1 MYLLKN
7 LIRNLENDLSDN
19 GVSESI
25 VLRTS
30 NVPNYDFQI
39 NNLVKFE
46 KRSDIDDIEKSF
58 SKILNDD
65 PIIKNFEF
73 TKNYF
78 INLEIN
84 IQMYLNNHENLIE
97 NIKASHQKNII
108 LDYGGPNIG
117 KPLHVGHL
125 RSLNIGRSLYN
136 INKLAGHNVAN
147 DIHLGDWGMPIAQ
160 IICFIN
166 EKNIDFEDI
175 KIEDLEEIY
184 PKASKLYEQNE
195 DFKSLAQNIN
205 KELNENKADL
215 INKWK
220 FIKEVS
226 IKAIKETLSLLDHN
240 FDLWMGES
248 DVNSLIP
255 EMIANLK
262 DNEKISLDDGAYI
275 SNLDTDPKIL
285 ITKSDGSYLYLTTDL
300 ATVLK
305 RKKENEV
312 DKILYIV
319 DKRQKLHFEQLFD
332 SIKYFELG
340 KEEYT
345 HVEFGTVNDLNGNPF
360 KTRDGHTKKLMDLFE
375 ETLSKLKTINKDLD
389 EETNKVLANTV
400 LTFSDLITNRRTDY
414 KFDLD
419 KFTNISGKT
428 GIYVQY
434 AYVRARKL
442 IQDSNINISSTNLV
456 FSELDETDNNL
467 LRSFLKF
474 EHYFTQAL
482 NNNEPHH
489 LADYLYEL
497 SNLFNSMYQNEN
509 ILENKN
515 ETITF
520 NKLKITH
527 YFQNY
532 SKLLMKSLGIQPVE
546 KM

>member
-7 LIRNLENDLSDN
+7 LIRNLENDLSDK

-30 NVPNYDFQI
+30 NVPNFDFQI
-39 NNLVKFE
+39 NNLVKLE
-46 KRSDIDDIEKSF
+46 KSSEIEDIEKSF
-58 SKILNDD
+58 SKILHDD

-84 IQMYLNNHENLIE
+84 IQMYLSNHENLIE

-166 EKNIDFEDI
+166 VNNINLEDI

-184 PKASKLYEQNE
+184 PKASKLYQQDE
-195 DFKSLAQNIN
+195 DFNSLAQNIN

-215 INKWK
+215 INKWE

-248 DVNSLIP
+248 DVNTLIP
-255 EMIANLK
+255 EMIANLR
-262 DNEKISLDDGAYI
+262 DNEKISLDNGAYI

-312 DKILYIV
+312 DKTLYIV

-360 KTRDGHTKKLMDLFE
+360 KTRDGDTKKLMDLFE

-442 IQDSNINISSTNLV
+442 IQDSNIDISNTDLV
-456 FSELDETDNNL
+456 FSELDETDNKL
-467 LRSFLKF
+467 LKSFLKF
-474 EHYFTQAL
+474 EYYFNQAL

-497 SNLFNSMYQNEN
+497 SNLFNSMYQNES

-515 ETITF
+515 ETKMF
-520 NKLKITH
+520 NKLKITY
-527 YFQNY
+527 YFQGY
-532 SKLLMKSLGIQPVE
+532 SKLLMESLGIQPVE

>member
-30 NVPNYDFQI
+30 NIANYDFQI

-78 INLEIN
+78 INIEIN
-84 IQMYLNNHENLIE
+84 IEMYLSNHENLIK
-97 NIKASHQKNII
+97 NIKSSHQKNII

-184 PKASKLYEQNE
+184 PKASKLYQQNE

-205 KELNENKADL
+205 KELNENKADV

-262 DNEKISLDDGAYI
+262 DNEKISLDNGAYI

-300 ATVLK
+300 ATVLN

-312 DKILYIV
+312 DKTLYIV

-442 IQDSNINISSTNLV
+442 IQDSNIDISSTNLV

-474 EHYFTQAL
+474 EYYFIQAL

-497 SNLFNSMYQNEN
+497 SNLFNSMYQNES

-515 ETITF
+515 ETKTF

>member
-7 LIRNLENDLSDN
+7 LIRNLENDLSDK

-30 NVPNYDFQI
+30 NVPNFDFQI
-39 NNLVKFE
+39 NNLVKLE
-46 KRSDIDDIEKSF
+46 KSSEIEDIEKSF
-58 SKILNDD
+58 SKILYDD

-84 IQMYLNNHENLIE
+84 IQMYLSNNENLIE

-166 EKNIDFEDI
+166 ENNINLEDI

-184 PKASKLYEQNE
+184 PKASKLYQQDE

-215 INKWK
+215 INKWE

-248 DVNSLIP
+248 DVNRLIP
-255 EMIANLK
+255 EMIANLR
-262 DNEKISLDDGAYI
+262 DNEKISLDNGAYI

-312 DKILYIV
+312 DKTLYIV

-360 KTRDGHTKKLMDLFE
+360 KTRDGDTKKLMDLFE

-442 IQDSNINISSTNLV
+442 IQDSNIDISTRNLV

-467 LRSFLKF
+467 LKSFLKF
-474 EHYFTQAL
+474 EYYFIQAL

-497 SNLFNSMYQNEN
+497 SNLFNSMYQNES

-515 ETITF
+515 ETKTF

>member
-7 LIRNLENDLSDN
+7 LIRNLENDLSDK

-30 NVPNYDFQI
+30 NVPNFDFQI
-39 NNLVKFE
+39 NNLVKLE
-46 KRSDIDDIEKSF
+46 KSSEIEDIEKSF
-58 SKILNDD
+58 SKILYDD

-84 IQMYLNNHENLIE
+84 IQMYLSNNENLIE

-136 INKLAGHNVAN
+136 INKLAGHNVTN

-166 EKNIDFEDI
+166 ENNINLEDI

-184 PKASKLYEQNE
+184 PKASKLYQQDE

-215 INKWK
+215 INKWE

-248 DVNSLIP
+248 DVNRLIP
-255 EMIANLK
+255 EMIANLR
-262 DNEKISLDDGAYI
+262 DNEKISLDNGAYI

-312 DKILYIV
+312 DKTLYIV

-360 KTRDGHTKKLMDLFE
+360 KTRDGDTKKLMDLFE

-434 AYVRARKL
+434 AYVRAKKL
-442 IQDSNINISSTNLV
+442 IQDSNIDISTRNLV

-467 LRSFLKF
+467 LKSFLKF
-474 EHYFTQAL
+474 EYYFIQAL

-497 SNLFNSMYQNEN
+497 SNLFNSMYQNES

-515 ETITF
+515 ETKTF

>member
-7 LIRNLENDLSDN
+7 LIRNLENDLSEK

-30 NVPNYDFQI
+30 NVPNFDFQI
-39 NNLVKFE
+39 NNLVKLE
-46 KRSDIDDIEKSF
+46 KSSEIEDIEKSF
-58 SKILNDD
+58 SKILYDD

-78 INLEIN
+78 INLEVN
-84 IQMYLNNHENLIE
+84 LEMYLNNNENLIE
-97 NIKASHQKNII
+97 NIKAPNQKNII

-166 EKNIDFEDI
+166 EKNINFEDI

-184 PKASKLYEQNE
+184 PKASKLYQQNE

-215 INKWK
+215 INKWE

-262 DNEKISLDDGAYI
+262 DNEKISLDNGAYI

-312 DKILYIV
+312 DKTLYIV

-332 SIKYFELG
+332 SIEYFELG

-360 KTRDGHTKKLMDLFE
+360 RTRDGDTKKLMDLFE

-442 IQDSNINISSTNLV
+442 IQDSNIDISSTNLV

-474 EHYFTQAL
+474 EYYFIQAL

-497 SNLFNSMYQNEN
+497 SNLFNSMYQNES

-515 ETITF
+515 ETKTF

>member
-7 LIRNLENDLSDN
+7 LIRNLENDLSDK

-30 NVPNYDFQI
+30 NVPNFDFQI
-39 NNLVKFE
+39 NNLVKLE
-46 KRSDIDDIEKSF
+46 KSSEIEDIEKSF
-58 SKILNDD
+58 SKILYDD

-84 IQMYLNNHENLIE
+84 IQMYLSNNENLIE

-166 EKNIDFEDI
+166 ENNINLEDL

-184 PKASKLYEQNE
+184 PKASKLYQQDE

-215 INKWK
+215 INKWE

-248 DVNSLIP
+248 DVNRLIP
-255 EMIANLK
+255 EMIANLR
-262 DNEKISLDDGAYI
+262 DNEKISLDNGAYI

-312 DKILYIV
+312 DKTLYIV

-340 KEEYT
+340 NEEYT

-360 KTRDGHTKKLMDLFE
+360 KTRDGDTKKLMDLFE

-442 IQDSNINISSTNLV
+442 IQDSNIDISTRNLV

-467 LRSFLKF
+467 LKSFLKF
-474 EHYFTQAL
+474 EYYFIQAL

-497 SNLFNSMYQNEN
+497 SNLFNSMYQNES

-515 ETITF
+515 ETKTF